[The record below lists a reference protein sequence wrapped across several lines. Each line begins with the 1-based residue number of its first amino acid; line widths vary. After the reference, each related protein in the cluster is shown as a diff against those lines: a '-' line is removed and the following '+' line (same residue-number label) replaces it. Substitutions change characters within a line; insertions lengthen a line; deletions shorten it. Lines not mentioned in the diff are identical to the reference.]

1 MKKKSLKNKTKRTT
15 TKRVRKSVPV
25 QQEIDFTIPPAI
37 EQQIDDAIVKI
48 SEEDKYP
55 LTGEAFFN
63 SIDKQIADLQGS
75 IQTLKAIK
83 RQERPGI
90 IRRFLRRLFRRS

>member
-1 MKKKSLKNKTKRTT
+1 MKKKSLKNKAKRTT
-15 TKRVRKSVPV
+15 ATKKKVAPI

-37 EQQIDDAIVKI
+37 EQQIDDAIIKI

-55 LTGEAFFN
+55 LTGEVFFN
-63 SIDKQIADLQGS
+63 SIDKQIADLRGC
-75 IQTLKAIK
+75 IRTLKAIK
-83 RQERPGI
+83 CEKRPGI